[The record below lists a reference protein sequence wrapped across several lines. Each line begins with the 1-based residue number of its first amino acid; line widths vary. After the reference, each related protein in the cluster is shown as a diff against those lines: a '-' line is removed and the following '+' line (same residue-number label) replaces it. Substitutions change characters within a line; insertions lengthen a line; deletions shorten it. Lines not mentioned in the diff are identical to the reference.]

1 MAWLREIDIWFS
13 DQVLVHQA
21 AHRRYAL
28 RLTRSA
34 DDAEELVQ
42 EAYARLFGLDDW
54 RAIER
59 PHAFTLRIIHNLA
72 VERIR
77 RADVVQLDQGLALST
92 LDPADEEPWPDRVA
106 AGRDELARVG
116 RALDTLPDRCREAV
130 LLRRIEGLRPGE
142 VAERM
147 GIAVS
152 TVEKHLVKGLRLL
165 VERLALP
172 EETGAAKRD
181 TAWNR
186 TARHE
191 NK

>member
-1 MAWLREIDIWFS
+1 MAWLREIDQWFS
-13 DQVLVHQA
+13 DQVLVHQT

-28 RLTRSA
+28 RLTGSHA
-34 DDAEELVQ
+34 DAEELVQ
-42 EAYARLFGLDDW
+42 EAYSRLFGIDGW
-54 RAIER
+54 RAIDH

-77 RADVVQLDQGLALST
+77 RAKVVQLDQSFALSA
-92 LDPADEEPWPDRVA
+92 LDPADEAPWPDRVS
-106 AGRDELARVG
+106 AGREELTRVG

-172 EETGAAKRD
+172 EESGAAKRD
-181 TAWNR
+181 MAWNR
-186 TARHE
+186 TAQHDS
-191 NK
+191 K